1 MREEELR
8 IMKRV
13 LAVLAC
19 LFVCQGCNPWKTTKT
34 VYKDYINPA
43 PELCLDVNTA
53 CSPTELYQASVF
65 GPVDTRLDSL
75 RETLASRDDF
85 PGDKWFETTRQKYPW
100 LGVLT
105 AVDST
110 GDILV
115 NEVESSG
122 VPVELFLEH
131 GDAWND
137 RRPRMVVA
145 GDHNGSRVFLGTPFF
160 RGTSF
165 QGVLIAGFDP
175 ALVAGFSPQPEK
187 LGIIADGTSAWLGKG
202 VSGHGGVLETDW
214 KQELEKNIRGEL
226 TSESGDV
233 VWLGRRYGDKWI
245 VYLISM

>member
-1 MREEELR
+1 
-8 IMKRV
+8 MKCV
-13 LAVLAC
+13 VAVLAC

-43 PELCLDVNTA
+43 PELCLDVDTT

-65 GPVDTRLDSL
+65 GPVDTRLNSL
-75 RETLASRDDF
+75 QETLAARDSF
-85 PGDKWFETTRQKYPW
+85 PEDKWFETTRQKYPW

-122 VPVELFLEH
+122 IPVESFLAY
-131 GDAWND
+131 GDAWSD
-137 RRPRMVVA
+137 RKSRVVVSD
-145 GDHNGSRVFLGTPFF
+145 GKNGSRMFLGTPFF
-160 RGTSF
+160 RGTTF

-187 LGIIADGTSAWLGKG
+187 LGIIADGTSAWLGKR
-202 VSGHGGVLETDW
+202 VSGQRGILEIDW
-214 KQELEKNIRGEL
+214 REKLEKDIRGEL
-226 TSESGDV
+226 SAETGEV
-233 VWLGRRYGDKWI
+233 AWLGRRYGDKWI
-245 VYLISM
+245 VYLVSM